1 MLVFFII
8 LSIIITITVMVYF
21 STIKVE
27 IDTLEIDNLQKIK
40 INDFNIK
47 VYLVLFNKIKWFKI
61 SINKEKIEKI
71 KKVKKVNLNKLIEK
85 ILNLEIFKEL
95 KNANF
100 IQKEGIIAKAL
111 KKSKINIERLNLKA
125 EVGLDNTI
133 VLSYLVAILDI
144 VLGITLARRASS
156 IKEEKYKYVIRPIQM
171 KKFYLSI
178 SLNSII
184 CVRISNIIKIII
196 RKKSLNSPKPPI
208 FHQRKIL
215 TKVEY

>member
-71 KKVKKVNLNKLIEK
+71 KKVNLNKLVEK

>member
-71 KKVKKVNLNKLIEK
+71 KKVNLNKLIEK

-95 KNANF
+95 KNANL

-196 RKKSLNSPKPPI
+196 RKKLLNSPKPPI

>member
-71 KKVKKVNLNKLIEK
+71 KKVNPNKLVEK

-196 RKKSLNSPKPPI
+196 RKKLLNSPKPPI

>member
-61 SINKEKIEKI
+61 SFNKEKIEKI
-71 KKVKKVNLNKLIEK
+71 KKVNLNKLVEK

-125 EVGLDNTI
+125 EIGLDNTI

>member
-71 KKVKKVNLNKLIEK
+71 KKVNLNILVEK

-196 RKKSLNSPKPPI
+196 RKKLLNSPKPPI

>member
-71 KKVKKVNLNKLIEK
+71 KKVNLNKLVEK

-125 EVGLDNTI
+125 EIGLDNTI

-196 RKKSLNSPKPPI
+196 RKKSLNSSKPPI

>member
-61 SINKEKIEKI
+61 NINKEKIEKI
-71 KKVKKVNLNKLIEK
+71 KKVNLNKLVEK

-125 EVGLDNTI
+125 EVGLDNII

>member
-71 KKVKKVNLNKLIEK
+71 KKVNLNKLVEK

-196 RKKSLNSPKPPI
+196 RKKLLNSPKQI
-208 FHQRKIL
+208 GRASCRER
-215 TKVEY
+215 V

>member
-71 KKVKKVNLNKLIEK
+71 KKVNLNKLVEK

-95 KNANF
+95 KNANL

-196 RKKSLNSPKPPI
+196 RKKLLNSPKPPI

>member
-8 LSIIITITVMVYF
+8 LSIIIIITIMFYF

-27 IDTLEIDNLQKIK
+27 IDTLEIDNLQKTK
-40 INDFNIK
+40 INSFNIK
-47 VYLVLFNKIKWFKI
+47 IYLVFFNKIKWLKI

-71 KKVKKVNLNKLIEK
+71 KKVNLNKLIEK
-85 ILNLEIFKEL
+85 ILNLEIFKQL

-125 EVGLDNTI
+125 EIGLDNI
-133 VLSYLVAILDI
+133 IALSYLVAVLDI
-144 VLGITLARRASS
+144 ALGIALARRASS
-156 IKEEKYKYVIRPIQM
+156 IKEEKYKYVIKPIQT

-184 CVRISNIIKIII
+184 CVKVSNIIKIII
-196 RKKSLNSPKPPI
+196 RKKLLNSPKPPI

>member
-71 KKVKKVNLNKLIEK
+71 KKVNLNKLVEK

-95 KNANF
+95 KNANL

>member
-71 KKVKKVNLNKLIEK
+71 KKVNLNKLVEK

-125 EVGLDNTI
+125 EIGLDNTI

>member
-8 LSIIITITVMVYF
+8 LSIIIIITIMFYF

-27 IDTLEIDNLQKIK
+27 IDTLEIDNLQKAK
-40 INDFNIK
+40 INSFNIK
-47 VYLVLFNKIKWFKI
+47 IYLVFFNKIKWLKI

-71 KKVKKVNLNKLIEK
+71 KKVNLNRLIEK
-85 ILNLEIFKEL
+85 ILNLEIFKQL

-125 EVGLDNTI
+125 EIGLDNII
-133 VLSYLVAILDI
+133 VLSYLVAVLDI
-144 VLGITLARRASS
+144 ALGIALARRASS
-156 IKEEKYKYVIRPIQM
+156 IKEEKYKYVIEPIQT

-184 CVRISNIIKIII
+184 CVKVSNIIKIII
-196 RKKSLNSPKPPI
+196 RKKLLNSPKPPI

>member
-47 VYLVLFNKIKWFKI
+47 VYIVLFNKIKWFKI

-71 KKVKKVNLNKLIEK
+71 KKVNLNKLVEK

-95 KNANF
+95 KNANL

>member
-71 KKVKKVNLNKLIEK
+71 KKVNLNKLVEK

-171 KKFYLSI
+171 KKFYLII
-178 SLNSII
+178 SLNYII

-196 RKKSLNSPKPPI
+196 RKKLLNSPKPPI

>member
-71 KKVKKVNLNKLIEK
+71 KKVNLNKLVEK

-125 EVGLDNTI
+125 EIGLDNTI
-133 VLSYLVAILDI
+133 VLFYLVAILDI

>member
-71 KKVKKVNLNKLIEK
+71 KKVNLNKLVEK

-95 KNANF
+95 KNANL

-125 EVGLDNTI
+125 EIGLDNTI

-196 RKKSLNSPKPPI
+196 RKKLLNSPKPPI

>member
-21 STIKVE
+21 STMKVE
-27 IDTLEIDNLQKIK
+27 INTLEIDNFQKIK

-71 KKVKKVNLNKLIEK
+71 KKVNLNKLVEK

-125 EVGLDNTI
+125 EIGLDNTI

>member
-71 KKVKKVNLNKLIEK
+71 KKVNLNKLVEK

-196 RKKSLNSPKPPI
+196 RKKLLNSPKPPI